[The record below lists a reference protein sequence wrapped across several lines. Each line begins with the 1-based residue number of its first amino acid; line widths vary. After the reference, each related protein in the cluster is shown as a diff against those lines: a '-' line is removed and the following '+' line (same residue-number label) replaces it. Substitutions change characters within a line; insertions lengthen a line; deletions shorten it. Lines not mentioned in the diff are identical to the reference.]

1 MNLFHS
7 WKQKVT
13 DYIDVRIGLL
23 RLGLVERT
31 SLLLGNLMVAFLYLF
46 LGLALMIFLGFAIL
60 EIFIELFKSRVIG
73 ACLTA
78 ALFAL
83 LMGLLFILRK
93 RLILGFA
100 SMFIR
105 VLTEGHDEEFDDEEI
120 EARYKRLK
128 QKDRS

>member
-13 DYIDVRIGLL
+13 DYIDVRIGLV
-23 RLGLVERT
+23 RLGLIERT
-31 SLLLGNLMVAFLYLF
+31 SLLLGNLMVAFLYFF

-60 EIFIELFKSRVIG
+60 EIFIEIFKSRVIG

-78 ALFAL
+78 CLYAL
-83 LMGLLFILRK
+83 LMGLLFIFRK
-93 RLILGFA
+93 RLILAFA
-100 SMFIR
+100 SLFIR
-105 VLTEGHDEEFDDEEI
+105 VLTEGHDNEEDEEEI

-128 QKDRS
+128 HKELR